1 MTITLYGKTYT
12 VARDETGPVVLIQH
26 PNRGRAVIWWP
37 ASARD
42 SLRVLAGLRLCPL
55 RIVE

>member
-1 MTITLYGKTYT
+1 MTVTLHNRTYT
-12 VARDETGPVVLIQH
+12 VAKDETGPVVLVQH
-26 PNRGRAVIWWP
+26 PNRGRAQIWRV

-42 SLRVLAGLRLCPL
+42 SLRMIAGLKLCPL